1 MGIIKNIIHFI
12 KNGFSGL
19 RRASTGN
26 YEENSP
32 EIQALK
38 DEMFSSP
45 SNKRTDLDN
54 LKKDRN
60 NVAHDVRISFNNLI
74 LSNG

>member
-12 KNGFSGL
+12 KNGFSVL

-26 YEENSP
+26 YEDNSP

-45 SNKRTDLDN
+45 SNERADLDN
-54 LKKDRN
+54 IKKDRN
-60 NVAHDVRISFNNLI
+60 NVAHDVRASFNNLI

>member
-1 MGIIKNIIHFI
+1 MGIIKNIIHFV
-12 KNGFSGL
+12 KNGFSVL

-26 YEENSP
+26 YEDNSP

-54 LKKDRN
+54 IKKDRKGGL
-60 NVAHDVRISFNNLI
+60 VAKLKCKTKFL
-74 LSNG
+74 